1 MSLTARFLGAG
12 LGLACLPLLSFG
24 QFYQPPSTDIGSS
37 TRSVNAANPS
47 QIRIDQRL
55 NFVLS
60 PDITLTN
67 SLGKTEKSAEIFKD
81 RPTVLLLIFYE
92 CTGVCSVELRN
103 LQKTLK
109 GIKKEDA
116 GDLYNLVV
124 VSIDPKEN
132 ATIAEMRR
140 QEFIKA
146 YKRDGTDDG
155 FKFYT
160 GTAENVDKLA
170 DEVGFRFYRDPANGQ
185 ITHPAGIMVVS
196 PERRVCR
203 YFLDQEFQAR
213 PLLDAI
219 KDATVDKVGA
229 RDDRPFYLA
238 CVNIDPLTGQR
249 SLNIMNIVKTGGIL
263 TVLGLIVSIA
273 WMTTSNKKTA
283 MKKLDGVEK

>member
-1 MSLTARFLGAG
+1 M
-12 LGLACLPLLSFG
+12 
-24 QFYQPPSTDIGSS
+24 
-37 TRSVNAANPS
+37 NAANPS

-55 NFVLS
+55 NTV
-60 PDITLTN
+60 ITPGINLTN
-67 SLGKTEKSAEIFKD
+67 SAGKTETSAEIFKD

-109 GIKKEDA
+109 GIKKENA

-124 VSIDPKEN
+124 VSIDPTEN
-132 ATIAEMRR
+132 STIAEMRR

-146 YKRDGTDDG
+146 YGRTGTDAG

-160 GTAENVDKLA
+160 GTAANVDKLA

-196 PERRVCR
+196 PHRRVCR

-219 KDATVDKVGA
+219 KDARLDKVGS
-229 RDDRPFYLA
+229 RDDRPFFLA
-238 CVNIDPLTGQR
+238 CVNVDPLTGQR
-249 SLNIMNIVKTGGIL
+249 SLNIMNVVKTGGIL
-263 TVLGLIVSIA
+263 TVLGLIVSIIRMNNSSKRA
-273 WMTTSNKKTA
+273 EMRQKK
-283 MKKLDGVEK
+283 GVLK